1 MNVITFNEIESTV
14 VANDQVDS
22 VCIELTTFNYV
33 NVISF
38 EDRKKNK
45 EVLDAFI
52 EIMNTDINFDTF

>member
-14 VANDQVDS
+14 VANDQVES
-22 VCIELTTFNYV
+22 ICIELTTFNYD

-38 EDRKKNK
+38 ERKRENK

-52 EIMNTDINFDTF
+52 EIMNTDIIFD

>member
-33 NVISF
+33 NVVSF

-45 EVLDAFI
+45 QALDAFI
-52 EIMNTDINFDTF
+52 EIMNTDINFD

>member
-22 VCIELTTFNYV
+22 ICIELTTFNYD

-38 EDRKKNK
+38 EGRKKNK
-45 EVLDAFI
+45 EILDAFI
-52 EIMNTDINFDTF
+52 EIMNTDINFD

>member
-22 VCIELTTFNYV
+22 ICIELTTFSYD

-52 EIMNTDINFDTF
+52 EIMNTDINFD

>member
-52 EIMNTDINFDTF
+52 EIMNTDINFD

>member
-22 VCIELTTFNYV
+22 VCIELTTFNYE

-38 EDRKKNK
+38 ENRKKNK

-52 EIMNTDINFDTF
+52 EIMNTDINFD

>member
-22 VCIELTTFNYV
+22 VCIEFTTFNYD

-38 EDRKKNK
+38 EDKKKNK

-52 EIMNTDINFDTF
+52 EIMNTDINFD